1 MNTKAA
7 VTTPKGLGAIANI
20 QFAGDDAA
28 KIIEKIARPVP
39 TNFNVGQIHVC
50 EIIDDDNVIDH
61 VVIGHETK
69 NNFAISCHGNPF
81 ITEAII
87 KLLQKHGVQIVSKE
101 DMLLD
106 SSRAE
111 HTIGAEAKLAQ
122 LKAPS
127 VEAVKLIAAQSHQ
140 GLAMTAAK
148 WLADIDSLDLL
159 QIKKQ
164 CADILA
170 DSAKAKFLIT
180 GCTAVIAGAPNSG
193 KSTLINTLAGKQK
206 AIVTDIAGT
215 TRDWVSINCRIG
227 PVLIEFIDTAGLDEN
242 LAKDAINKAS
252 QQAAHEMIENADVVI
267 YLNDA
272 QAPPDNSTLDW
283 LADKTVIFVQN
294 KCDLLSD
301 EQKNSLPAG
310 DIRLSAVT
318 GLGIDKLCDSII
330 DILEVKGL
338 PPQTPVCFTQRQTDL
353 LTTISNA
360 KEISDAKTAITQLL
374 NAPISV

>member
-7 VTTPKGLGAIANI
+7 VTTPRGLGAIANI
-20 QFAGDDAA
+20 QLAGDDAA
-28 KIIEKIARPVP
+28 KAIARVARP
-39 TNFNVGQIHVC
+39 TPKIFTAGRIHVC
-50 EIIDDDNVIDH
+50 EVIDGDNVIDH
-61 VVIGHETK
+61 VVIGHESQ

-87 KLLQKHGVQIVSKE
+87 KLLQKHGAQIVSKE
-101 DMLLD
+101 EMLLD
-106 SSRAE
+106 LSGTE
-111 HTIGAEAKLAQ
+111 NTIGAEAKLAK

-127 VEAVKLIAAQSHQ
+127 IEAVKLIAAQSHQ

-148 WLADIDSLDLL
+148 WLAEIDALDLP
-159 QIKKQ
+159 QIKNQ
-164 CADILA
+164 CDNILA

-180 GCTAVIAGAPNSG
+180 GCKAVIAGAPNSG
-193 KSTLINTLAGKQK
+193 KSTLINALAGKQK

-227 PVLIEFIDTAGLDEN
+227 PVLVEFIDTAGLDEN
-242 LAKDAINKAS
+242 LTKDDVDKAS
-252 QQAAHEMIENADVVI
+252 QQAAHKMIENADLIV

-272 QAPPDNSTLDW
+272 QAPPENSTLGR

-310 DIRLSAVT
+310 DIHLSAVT
-318 GLGIDKLCDSII
+318 GLGIDKLCDAII

-338 PPQTPVCFTQRQTDL
+338 GPQTPVCFTQRQTDL

-360 KEISDAKTAITQLL
+360 KEVSDAKTAITQLL
-374 NAPISV
+374 

>member
-20 QFAGDDAA
+20 QLAGNAAA
-28 KIIEKIARPVP
+28 KIIEKIARPAP
-39 TNFNVGQIHVC
+39 NNFNVGHIHVC
-50 EIIDDDNVIDH
+50 EIIGDDDRLDH
-61 VVIGHETK
+61 VVIGHESQ

-87 KLLQKHGVQIVSKE
+87 KLLQKHGAQIVSKE

-106 SSRAE
+106 SSKAE
-111 HTIGAEAKLAQ
+111 NTIQAEAKLAQ

-127 VEAVKLIAAQSHQ
+127 IEAVKLIAAQCDR
-140 GLAMTAAK
+140 GLAMTAVN
-148 WLADIDSLDLL
+148 WLAEIDALDLP
-159 QIKKQ
+159 QIKNQ
-164 CADILA
+164 CDSILA
-170 DSAKAKFLIT
+170 DSAKAKFLIS
-180 GCTAVIAGAPNSG
+180 GCTVVIAGVPNSG

-206 AIVTDIAGT
+206 SIVTDIAGT

-227 PVLIEFIDTAGLDEN
+227 PVLVEFIDTAGLDEN
-242 LAKDAINKAS
+242 LAKDAVDKAS
-252 QQAAHEMIENADVVI
+252 QQAALEMIENADLIV

-283 LADKTVIFVQN
+283 VADKTVIFVQN

-301 EQKNSLPAG
+301 QQKNSLPAG
-310 DIRLSAVT
+310 DVRLSAVT
-318 GLGIDKLCDSII
+318 GLGIDKLCFRLI

-360 KEISDAKTAITQLL
+360 KDISDAKTAITQLL
-374 NAPISV
+374 NAPVSV